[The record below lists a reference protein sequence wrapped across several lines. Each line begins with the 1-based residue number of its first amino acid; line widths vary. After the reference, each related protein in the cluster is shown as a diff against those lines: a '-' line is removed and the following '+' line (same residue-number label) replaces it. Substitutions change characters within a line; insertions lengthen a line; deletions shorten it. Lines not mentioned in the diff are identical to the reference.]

1 MKIVSAN
8 WKMNGSLEN
17 TKKYF
22 EYLSSRKIDQDKK
35 LIFCIPYVF
44 LQDAVYLTKD
54 IPNIEIFSQNV
65 HHEDSGSFTGEI
77 SASMLK
83 SIDVKGSLVGH
94 SERRKIESSS
104 VINKKIKSLLK
115 YNLKSILCIGES
127 KNEDPK
133 KVIVNQ
139 ISEALKD
146 IESLDDIIFAYEPI
160 WSIGS
165 DSAANISYINDISNL
180 IFDYCY
186 KKYNDSPKI
195 LYGGSVNEKN
205 FDEIISQG
213 NLAGV
218 LVGRFSLDIDKF
230 SSFITVE

>member
-8 WKMNGSLEN
+8 WKMNGSLEG
-17 TKKYF
+17 TRDYF
-22 EYLSSRKIDQDKK
+22 EYLSSKKIDKK

-44 LQDAVYLTKD
+44 LQEAVYLTKN

-65 HHEDSGSFTGEI
+65 HHENSGSFTGEI

-83 SIDVKGSLVGH
+83 SIGVKGSLVGH
-94 SERRKIESSS
+94 SERRKYESSDI
-104 VINKKIKSLLK
+104 INKKIKSLLK
-115 YNLKSILCIGES
+115 YNLKVILCIGES
-127 KNEDPK
+127 KNEDPN
-133 KVIVNQ
+133 KVIIDQ
-139 ISEALKD
+139 ISEGLENTK
-146 IESLDDIIFAYEPI
+146 SLNNIIFAYEPI

-165 DSAANISYINDISNL
+165 DSAADVSYIKNISNIIV
-180 IFDYCY
+180 DYCQ

-205 FDEIISQG
+205 FNEIISQK

-218 LVGRFSLDIDKF
+218 LVGRFSLDVNKF
-230 SSFITVE
+230 ASFISYP